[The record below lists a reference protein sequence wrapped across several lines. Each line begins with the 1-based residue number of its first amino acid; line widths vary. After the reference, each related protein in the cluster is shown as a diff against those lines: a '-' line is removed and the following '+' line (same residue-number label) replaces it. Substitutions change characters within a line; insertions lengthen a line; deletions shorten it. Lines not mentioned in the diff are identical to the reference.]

1 MADLLVR
8 NISEGLKR
16 EIEQR
21 ARRNRRNLSEET
33 KALIR
38 GGLAIS
44 AKPIKVGTFHHP
56 PISNDLARHKCC
68 VRRVAGPAEP
78 SCTKLVGCTAC

>member
-44 AKPIKVGTFHHP
+44 AKPIKVGTFLF
-56 PISNDLARHKCC
+56 SLLEDKYRGDDLVFERNDL
-68 VRRVAGPAEP
+68 VSPPPDFE
-78 SCTKLVGCTAC
+78 

>member
-8 NISEGLKR
+8 NISEGLKQ

-44 AKPIKVGTFHHP
+44 AKPIKMGTFLF
-56 PISNDLARHKCC
+56 SLLEDKYRGDDLVFERNDL
-68 VRRVAGPAEP
+68 VSPPPDFE
-78 SCTKLVGCTAC
+78 

>member
-1 MADLLVR
+1 MTDLLVR

-44 AKPIKVGTFHHP
+44 AKPIKVGTFLF
-56 PISNDLARHKCC
+56 SLLEDKYRGDDLVFERNDL
-68 VRRVAGPAEP
+68 VSPPPDFE
-78 SCTKLVGCTAC
+78 

>member
-8 NISEGLKR
+8 NISEGLKQ

-44 AKPIKVGTFHHP
+44 AKPIKVGTFLF
-56 PISNDLARHKCC
+56 SLLEDKYRGDDLVFERNDL
-68 VRRVAGPAEP
+68 VSPPPDFE
-78 SCTKLVGCTAC
+78 

>member
-8 NISEGLKR
+8 NISEGLKQ

-44 AKPIKVGTFHHP
+44 AKPIKVVTFLF
-56 PISNDLARHKCC
+56 SLLEDKYRGDDLVFERNDL
-68 VRRVAGPAEP
+68 VSPPPDFE
-78 SCTKLVGCTAC
+78 

>member
-8 NISEGLKR
+8 NIDPKLKR
-16 EIEQR
+16 EIAQR

-38 GGLAIS
+38 RGLVTPQP
-44 AKPIKVGTFHHP
+44 PIKMGTYLF
-56 PISNDLARHKCC
+56 SLLEDKYRSDDLVFERNDLVSPPPKF
-68 VRRVAGPAEP
+68 E
-78 SCTKLVGCTAC
+78 